1 MSRKC
6 QITGKKART
15 GNKRSH
21 SNIASKRLFK
31 VNLQKKRLINPA
43 TGEKVTVQLSTS
55 ALRTLKKWDK
65 EGKKY
70 NLQELINKR

>member
-1 MSRKC
+1 MSKVC
-6 QITGKKART
+6 QITGKKAKT
-15 GNKRSH
+15 GNRRSH

-31 VNLQKKRLINPA
+31 VNLQKKKLLNPA
-43 TGEKVTVQLSTS
+43 TGEIMSVKLSTS

-70 NLQELINKR
+70 DLKELIAKK